1 LIPDASNSTQN
12 SVEGAV
18 SSSLWTVKAKE
29 TCLPGGA
36 TRVFTYAIPI
46 ADELCTAFLVL
57 TKAGGAKAVAVATK
71 KAEAIV
77 VNFI

>member
-1 LIPDASNSTQN
+1 MRAIPHRN
-12 SVEGAV
+12 SVEGAI
-18 SSSLWTVKAKE
+18 SSSLWIVKAKE
-29 TCLPGGA
+29 TCVPAGD

-57 TKAGGAKAVAVATK
+57 TKAGGAKAVAEATK
-71 KAEAIV
+71 KAEARA